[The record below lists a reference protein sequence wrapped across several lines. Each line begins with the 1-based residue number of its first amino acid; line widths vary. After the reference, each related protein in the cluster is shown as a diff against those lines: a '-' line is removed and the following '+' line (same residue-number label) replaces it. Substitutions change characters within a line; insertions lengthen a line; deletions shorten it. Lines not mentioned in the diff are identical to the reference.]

1 MLLYSISKWFC
12 KNQSGRAFFFF
23 GLTHERLLNE
33 RTKAFFIPHVMLF
46 VAPDGKFKSRY
57 KISGAMKH
65 NVWCYEQVCVAPAAN
80 LLIARVSSWRDY
92 LAEKFI

>member
-33 RTKAFFIPHVMLF
+33 RTKAFFIPRVMLF

-65 NVWCYEQVCVAPAAN
+65 NPLPSTWNEYLPLVANSRAQ
-80 LLIARVSSWRDY
+80 IG
-92 LAEKFI
+92 

>member
-65 NVWCYEQVCVAPAAN
+65 NGLYK
-80 LLIARVSSWRDY
+80 I
-92 LAEKFI
+92 